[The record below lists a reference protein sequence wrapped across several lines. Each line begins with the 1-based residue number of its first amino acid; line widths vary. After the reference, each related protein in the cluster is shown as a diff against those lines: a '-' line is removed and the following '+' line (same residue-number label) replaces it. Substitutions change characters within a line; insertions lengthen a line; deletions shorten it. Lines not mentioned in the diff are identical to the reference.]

1 MKKNKIEKESCN
13 YRSFERYRI
22 ITHRLVGILCDD
34 V

>member
-1 MKKNKIEKESCN
+1 MKKTKSKKKVAIIVLLSV
-13 YRSFERYRI
+13 YRI